1 MIQKILF
8 NPLFL
13 LIVKCL
19 DYCTYKIS
27 NYLQYCRI
35 KTLFPNAGINLVFDK
50 TTTFKYKENII
61 IANNVS
67 IGPNVAIGAKS
78 KVVLSDFVRISQNV
92 IIETAGCDLDT
103 NIPYEHKSAPINIE
117 ENVWIGSNAIILS
130 GVTIGKNSVIGAGT
144 IVYKDIPE
152 NSIVLPPKS
161 EVIKNKRFNKA

>member
-1 MIQKILF
+1 MKQKILF
-8 NPLFL
+8 NSFFL
-13 LIVKCL
+13 LIARYL

-35 KTLFPNAGINLVFDK
+35 KNLFPEAGVNLVFDK
-50 TTTFKYKENII
+50 TTTFKYKENIE
-61 IANNVS
+61 IADNVS

-78 KVVLSDFVRISQNV
+78 RVVLSDFVRISQNV

-103 NIPYEHKSAPINIE
+103 GIPYQHKSSPIFIE
-117 ENVWIGSNAIILS
+117 KNVWIGSSAIILS

-152 NSIVLPPKS
+152 NSIVLPSKS
-161 EVIKNKRFNKA
+161 EVIKNKRFL

>member
-13 LIVKCL
+13 LIVKWL

-35 KTLFPNAGINLVFDK
+35 KTLFPNAGVNLVFDK
-50 TTTFKYKENII
+50 TTTFKYKENIE
-61 IANNVS
+61 IADNVS

-78 KVVLSDFVRISQNV
+78 KVLLGDFVRISQNV

-103 NIPYEHKSAPINIE
+103 VIPYKHKSSPISIE
-117 ENVWIGSNAIILS
+117 ENVWIGSSAIILS
-130 GVTIGKNSVIGAGT
+130 GVTIGRNSIIGAGT
-144 IVYKDIPE
+144 IVYKDVPA

-161 EVIKNKRFNKA
+161 EVIKNKRFL

>member
-13 LIVKCL
+13 LIVKWL
-19 DYCTYKIS
+19 DYCTYKVG

-50 TTTFKYKENII
+50 TTSFKYKENIE
-61 IANNVS
+61 IADNVT

-78 KVVLSDFVRISQNV
+78 KVTLGNFVRISQNV
-92 IIETAGCDLDT
+92 IIETAGCDLET
-103 NIPYEHKSAPINIE
+103 NIPYKHKSSPIFIE
-117 ENVWIGSNAIILS
+117 ENVWIGSSAIILS
-130 GVTIGKNSVIGAGT
+130 GVTIGRNSIIGAGT
-144 IVYKDIPE
+144 IVYKDVPA

-161 EVIKNKRFNKA
+161 EVIKNKRFL